1 MGSDGYQG
9 AKGIVRAQGEVNAMR
24 SMETRKRWM
33 GVVVLALLLTA
44 AAAGP
49 ALATSFVSEATV
61 VVDRINKES
70 QSANQE
76 IEEFYRSFS
85 KAAGDMIALEAKVDQ
100 WKKEGYLCDQYA
112 KCPEKYDLIY
122 AYYAD
127 RMAQIQRAFD
137 QHRDAIQAALA
148 RFNRVVYEGRDRIAD
163 LRAGDSVKIKADL
176 HRLSLENERLRNLRS
191 NLEQQ
196 CPISKQMSRSCA
208 RRWRAFRRDAA
219 RVRRNLQRLLYVR
232 RLNKLRRSIIDRLEN
247 ILDSYSTLEADAVE
261 SLADYAFIFEQYGEL
276 SGASGIGQ
284 LFQAVKQIREL
295 DRKLSQME
303 KFGKGLQL
311 HVLQVGKLMDDRL
324 AQIEEQD
331 IRVYSRSQDIEDAT
345 NLLEGNDKLIRQ
357 LEKEVGAQ

>member
-1 MGSDGYQG
+1 MGANRLRKQKMEVNIMRYKRNGVVG
-9 AKGIVRAQGEVNAMR
+9 LLALALFMGMAVRAM
-24 SMETRKRWM
+24 
-33 GVVVLALLLTA
+33 
-44 AAAGP
+44 
-49 ALATSFVSEATV
+49 ATSFVSEATV

-76 IEEFYRSFS
+76 IEDFYRDFS

-100 WKKEGYLCDQYA
+100 WKKEGYLCGEYS

-127 RMAQIQRAFD
+127 RMAMIQKAFD
-137 QHRDAIQAALA
+137 EHRDAIQAALS

-163 LRAGDSVKIKADL
+163 LRTGDAVKVKADL
-176 HRLSLENERLRNLRS
+176 HRLSLENERLRNLRA

-196 CPISKQMSRSCA
+196 CPVSKEMSRSCV

-219 RVRRNLQRLLYVR
+219 RVRRNLQRLLYVQ
-232 RLNKLRRSIIDRLEN
+232 RLNKLRKSIIDRLEN
-247 ILDSYSTLEADAVE
+247 ILDSYSSLEADAVD
-261 SLADYAFIFEQYGEL
+261 SLANYAFIFEQYGEL

-295 DRKLSQME
+295 DKKLAQME

-331 IRVYSRSQDIEDAT
+331 IRVYSRTEQIEDAT
-345 NLLEGNDKLIRQ
+345 NLLESNDKLLRQ